1 MIPTQTARAGKHVH
15 VVVVGA
21 GFSGIGAAV
30 RLRQAGIRDLLV
42 LEKAPQLGGTWRENT
57 YPGCACDVP
66 STLYSY
72 SFTPNTAW
80 SRVFAGQ
87 QEIHDYLRTTAERF
101 GLGEVLRCGVQV
113 RAARWDPAAGRWLLD
128 TSDGPYSAAVLVLA
142 TGPWHVPRRLDVPGI
157 EEFDGPVLHTARWDH
172 GIDLAGR
179 RVAVVGS
186 GASAVQ
192 LVPAIA
198 PRAAAVHLFQRT
210 AQWVL
215 PKPDLP
221 VPAAVNRLL
230 DRLPGARGALRAGQY
245 TLQEG
250 VNYAFRHP
258 RLARLLE
265 TAARAHLRLAV
276 RDRRLR
282 QALTPHYRLGCK
294 RLLTS
299 SAFYPALARPHV
311 HLHPTA
317 VTGVRGNE
325 IVGADGTAVQAD
337 VLITATGFRIG
348 DLPLAHSLYGTNG
361 RTLHDTWDGEPQAYL
376 GSTVNG
382 FPNLFLLLG
391 PNLLGGST
399 SVITVLEAQLT
410 YLTAAVTQI
419 EHSGHRALEV
429 RAAAQ
434 RAHNAAVQQALE
446 TTVYNSGGCTSYYFS
461 PSGRNTFAW
470 PFSTGRL
477 VRQLSRFDPDAYTW
491 HAPARPT
498 ALPAPRPAPL
508 PAAATPQFDEPL
520 EPAGEEQP

>member
-1 MIPTQTARAGKHVH
+1 MAVIPAQAARPGKDVR

-21 GFSGIGAAV
+21 GFSGIGAAI
-30 RLRQAGIRDLLV
+30 RLRQAGFRDVLI

-87 QEIHDYLRTTAERF
+87 REIHAYLRTTAERH
-101 GLGEVLRCGVQV
+101 GLGDVLRCGVHV
-113 RAARWDPAAGRWLLD
+113 REARWDPAAGRWLLE
-128 TSDGPYSAAVLVLA
+128 TSDGSYSAAVLVLA
-142 TGPWHVPRRLDVPGI
+142 TGPWHIPRHLEVPGI
-157 EEFDGPVLHTARWDH
+157 EEFAGPVLHTAQWDRSV
-172 GIDLAGR
+172 DLAGR

-186 GASAVQ
+186 GASAIQ
-192 LVPAIA
+192 IVPAIA
-198 PRAAAVHLFQRT
+198 TRAAAVHLFQRT

-221 VPAAVNRLL
+221 VPPAFNWCL
-230 DRLPGARGALRAGQY
+230 DRLPGARHALRAGQY

-250 VNYAFRHP
+250 FGYAFRHP
-258 RLARLLE
+258 QLARLLE
-265 TAARAHLRLAV
+265 AGARAHLRLAV

-282 QALTPHYRLGCK
+282 QTLTPHYRLGCK

-299 SAFYPALARPHV
+299 STFYPALAQPNVR
-311 HLHPTA
+311 LHSTA
-317 VTGVRGNE
+317 VTGVHGNE
-325 IVGADGTAVQAD
+325 VVGADGTVAQAD

-348 DLPLAHSLYGTNG
+348 ELPLAQSLYGPNG
-361 RTLHDTWDGEPQAYL
+361 RTLHEAWNGEPQAYL
-376 GSTVNG
+376 GTTVSG

-399 SVITVLEAQLT
+399 SAITVLEAQLT
-410 YLTAAVTQI
+410 YVTAALA
-419 EHSGHRALEV
+419 HLDHGGHRALDV
-429 RAAAQ
+429 RPAAQ
-434 RAHNAAVQQALE
+434 TAHNTAVQEALP

-470 PFSTGRL
+470 PWSTGRL
-477 VRQLSRFDPDAYTW
+477 VRRLSHFDPDSYTW
-491 HAPARPT
+491 YPPATPT
-498 ALPAPRPAPL
+498 PRPASRR
-508 PAAATPQFDEPL
+508 
-520 EPAGEEQP
+520 GEVMENGSG